1 MGYFSSLAIDYVPY
15 DHDCSYTPPEM
26 QLLLRLEELQD
37 RLEELRT
44 KKRIYEDRVT
54 FSEANLRYVLPEH
67 FITTADVG
75 AAIELAITDLKDRY
89 GIHICEEVC
98 EEEVLAIDEVTDM
111 QISFLDILSM
121 RTCIPSASAA

>member
-15 DHDCSYTPPEM
+15 DHDCSYTPPEK
-26 QLLLRLEELQD
+26 QVLWRLEELQD

-67 FITTADVG
+67 FKTTADVE

-98 EEEVLAIDEVTDM
+98 EEDVLATYEVTGM

-121 RTCIPSASAA
+121 CAYIPSTSAA